1 MAIPQLAASFSASMF
16 SIVLPVSKM
25 SSLVP
30 KTHGLSPGFNHALG
44 DVALETTVHL
54 FLSFRV

>member
-1 MAIPQLAASFSASMF
+1 MAVPQLAASFSASMF
-16 SIVLPVSKM
+16 STVLPVSKI

-30 KTHGLSPGFNHALG
+30 KTHGLTPGFDHALG

-54 FLSFRV
+54 FLSFHV